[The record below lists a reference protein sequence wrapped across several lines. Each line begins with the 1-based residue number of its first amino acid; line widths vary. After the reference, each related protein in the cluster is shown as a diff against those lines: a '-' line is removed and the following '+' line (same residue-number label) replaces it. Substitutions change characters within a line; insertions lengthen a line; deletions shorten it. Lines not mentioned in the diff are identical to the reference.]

1 RSPPLPANEHPARG
15 AVVTYARADLPRPP
29 TLVRRQVREV
39 GPMALAGMNDKE
51 PELPHDT
58 QQALDGRN
66 TGAGQL
72 DIVAHEVHVAPVAA
86 EICLHVDDNKRSV
99 LSTQVT
105 VVWPGIGNAL
115 NSQRHSASFPRSAL
129 QTSPG

>member
-1 RSPPLPANEHPARG
+1 MEEQLQIRRVEGALPGLVDDRLTGGWLEFVDDVPPPLPANEHPVRG

-58 QQALDGRN
+58 QQALHGRN

-86 EICLHVDDNKRSV
+86 EI
-99 LSTQVT
+99 
-105 VVWPGIGNAL
+105 
-115 NSQRHSASFPRSAL
+115 
-129 QTSPG
+129 